1 MSGAGVQT
9 GTDTVLAEVVDG
21 VGVITLNRPDR
32 RNALHAEM
40 YEAVPRLL
48 ERFAADDGIGA
59 VLLTGSGNAFCA
71 GGDVRDGD
79 SARNVATGDREARIL
94 SRSAILADNARMVT
108 LLHEMPKITI
118 AALPGAAVGAGM
130 SIALGAD
137 LRIAARSARLIPGWS
152 KLAFSGDFGGAW
164 LLTHLVGP
172 AKALELLITDE
183 PIDAGTA
190 ERLGLFNR
198 VVEDADLPVAALRW
212 AAQIAAGPT
221 YAFAGTKAN
230 VRDAGRLP
238 LAEAIRAES
247 ERMVRSGATAEHRD
261 AVKAWLAQAAEK
273 AKVRS

>member
-1 MSGAGVQT
+1 VQT
-9 GTDTVLAEVVDG
+9 GTDTVLAEVIDG

-40 YEAVPRLL
+40 YEAVPRML
-48 ERFAADDGIGA
+48 EQFAADERIGA
-59 VLLTGSGNAFCA
+59 VLLTGAGDAFCA
-71 GGDVRDGD
+71 GGDVRDGG
-79 SARNVATGDREARIL
+79 SAKEVPDGDRETRIR

-130 SIALGAD
+130 SIALAAD
-137 LRIAARSARLIPGWS
+137 LRIAARSARLIPGWT

-183 PIDAGTA
+183 PIDAPTA
-190 ERLGLFNR
+190 ERLGMFNR
-198 VVEDADLPVAALRW
+198 VVEDADLPTAALRW

-230 VRDAGRLP
+230 VLDAGRLP

-247 ERMVRSGATAEHRD
+247 ERMVRSGATVEHRD
-261 AVKAWLAQAAEK
+261 AVKAWLAQAAQK
-273 AKVRS
+273 ARARS